1 MLNKINWTL
10 LTLCAIAAAGY
21 ALLYGALPKP
31 AAAPAA
37 APPFDWPTP
46 PKATAEEWSVV
57 KGSQAAPTTVAGP
70 LAKRFRLAGT
80 FFAFG
85 EAGSGSDYCKAILD
99 DLDKKQ
105 QVLVREGDSIDD
117 VQVVRIQRDRL
128 VLRSQGRE
136 EELLL
141 SFANLLLAGSA
152 DAVKPPEAP
161 TPAGE
166 TVLEVNRFGKRVGEN
181 RWVLSRDALMKYY
194 EELLEDP
201 ERLASLYVSMK
212 PDYKDKAI
220 AGYNID
226 IEGEKD
232 FFAAS
237 GLQNGD
243 VVRKVNS
250 MNMVSQARA
259 EYFIGEFVKNRVN
272 ALVLDIERDGQP
284 KKMIYL
290 IR

>member
-37 APPFDWPTP
+37 APPLDWPTP

-152 DAVKPPEAP
+152 DAVKPLEAP
-161 TPAGE
+161 TFAGE

-243 VVRKVNS
+243 VMRKVNS